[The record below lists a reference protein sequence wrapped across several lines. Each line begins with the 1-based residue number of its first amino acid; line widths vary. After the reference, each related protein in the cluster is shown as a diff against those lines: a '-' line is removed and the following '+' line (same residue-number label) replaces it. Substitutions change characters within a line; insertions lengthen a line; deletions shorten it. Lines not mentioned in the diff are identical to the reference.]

1 LADEIAEVLRVA
13 ATFEIRS
20 VKFAGG
26 ETLLH
31 QDLFEIVDSVPR
43 GREPSLITNG
53 TLLADQTS
61 TLKDA
66 DLWRVNVS
74 LNSLNSETCKKIS
87 TIRIY

>member
-1 LADEIAEVLRVA
+1 LADEIAEVLQVA

-20 VKFAGG
+20 GKFTGG
-26 ETLLH
+26 ETLLR
-31 QDLFEIVDSVPR
+31 QDLFEIVESVPR
-43 GREPSLITNG
+43 GMEPSLTTNG

-66 DLWRVNVS
+66 DFWRVDVS

-87 TIRIY
+87 AIRIY